1 MFWDNFTFT
10 HFVYANLMF
19 SCYHNMITWTYRKAL
34 RKHGIEVHFAKT
46 WSSGSLSREETSYP
60 LFLSSLLYTS
70 IRRLW
75 LVQRKKIHTQNN
87 VQSLVKLDLK
97 FVNAHS
103 FFMTVILWIEGVW
116 KISFEICCNVV
127 LLRIYQ
133 NDEHSISLFSPS

>member
-46 WSSGSLSREETSYP
+46 WSSSSLSWGETSYP
-60 LFLSSLLYTS
+60 LFSSFLLYTS
-70 IRRLW
+70 MRRLW
-75 LVQRKKIHTQNN
+75 LAQRKKIHTQNN
-87 VQSLVKLDLK
+87 VQYLVKLVLK
-97 FVNAHS
+97 FVNARS
-103 FFMTVILWIEGVW
+103 FLMTVILWTENVW
-116 KISFEICCNVV
+116 KISFEIFCNVV
-127 LLRIYQ
+127 LLHIYQ